1 MIKCIFKS
9 TGTSAWGKSSSNDGY
24 ATLFL
29 NNQNYE
35 GNFVIDSD
43 SELTIRMINSTIKG
57 EING

>member
-9 TGTSAWGKSSSNDGY
+9 TGNSAWGKSSSNDGN

-35 GNFVIDSD
+35 GNFVVDSD
-43 SELTIRMINSTIKG
+43 SELTIRMINSNIKG
-57 EING
+57 K